1 MIRTVLLAGLLAPLC
16 AVVPALAQT
25 PAQTPARAPASA
37 PVATAPAAPG
47 VIAAPTVQPADPLS
61 PAALV
66 GVDGPE
72 VERRLGR
79 PSLTRAEGRGAMWTY
94 RRAECSVFVFFE
106 QGADQIYRV
115 TGLDAGARRL
125 NAPTPTP
132 EACLAGPPAAP

>member
-1 MIRTVLLAGLLAPLC
+1 MTRAVLLAGLLAPLC
-16 AVVPALAQT
+16 AAVPALAQT
-25 PAQTPARAPASA
+25 PAQTAAG

-47 VIAAPTVQPADPLS
+47 AIAAPAVQPADPLS
-61 PAALV
+61 PAAFV

-106 QGADQIYRV
+106 QGADQTYRV

-125 NAPTPTP
+125 NAAAPTP